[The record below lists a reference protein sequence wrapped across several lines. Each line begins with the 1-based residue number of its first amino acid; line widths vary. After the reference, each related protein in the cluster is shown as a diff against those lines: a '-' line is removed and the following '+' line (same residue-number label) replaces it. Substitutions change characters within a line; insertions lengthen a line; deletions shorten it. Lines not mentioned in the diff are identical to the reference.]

1 MGEQMNAVR
10 FQSVTKIYRR
20 SHLGRV
26 TETVGLDRLDLDIR
40 KGEVFGLLGLNGSGK
55 TTTIKLLMGLHLP
68 TKGDVEV
75 LGVRSGDV
83 AALARTGYAP
93 EAAYLNKTL
102 TGRENLRLFAALSG
116 IAASER
122 ERRVEDILG
131 KVGLSGA
138 LDKRLSEYSK
148 GMLQRASLAQAL
160 IHDPELVVL
169 DEPVTGLDP
178 LAIKE
183 VRALILWL
191 KEKGK
196 TVLFSSHDIS
206 EVERVCDRIGILS
219 GGKLVKTME
228 QKDWKGKPDAL
239 ESAFAAAV
247 ARTDGVGP
255 IRMEAA

>member
-1 MGEQMNAVR
+1 MNAIR
-10 FQSVTKIYRR
+10 FQKVSKIYRR

-26 TETVGLDRLDLDIR
+26 TETTGLAGLDLEIK

-55 TTTIKLLMGLHLP
+55 TTAIKLLMGLHLP
-68 TKGDVEV
+68 TKGEVETLGRRAPDVET
-75 LGVRSGDV
+75 
-83 AALARTGYAP
+83 LARVGYAP

-102 TGRENLRLFAALSG
+102 TGRENLRLFASLSR
-116 IAASER
+116 IPPADR
-122 ERRVEDILG
+122 ESRVDDILT
-131 KVGLSGA
+131 KVGLGKA
-138 LDKRLSEYSK
+138 MDKRLSEYSK

-191 KEKGK
+191 KSKGK

-219 GGKLVKTME
+219 GGKLVKEMTQNE
-228 QKDWKGKPDAL
+228 WRGKPDAL

-247 ARTDGVGP
+247 IRTDGVGP
-255 IRMEAA
+255 IRME

>member
-1 MGEQMNAVR
+1 MNAIR
-10 FQSVTKIYRR
+10 FQNVSKIYRR

-26 TETVGLDRLDLDIR
+26 TETTGLAGLDLEI
-40 KGEVFGLLGLNGSGK
+40 KTGEVFGLLGLNGSGK
-55 TTTIKLLMGLHLP
+55 TTAIKLLMGLHLP
-68 TKGDVEV
+68 TKGEVETLGRRAPDVET
-75 LGVRSGDV
+75 
-83 AALARTGYAP
+83 LARVGYAP

-102 TGRENLRLFAALSG
+102 TGRENLRLFASLSC
-116 IAASER
+116 IPPAER
-122 ERRVEDILG
+122 EARVTDILT
-131 KVGLSGA
+131 KVGLDKA
-138 LDKRLSEYSK
+138 MDKRLSEYSK

-191 KEKGK
+191 KSKGK

-219 GGKLVKTME
+219 GGKLVKEMT
-228 QKDWKGKPDAL
+228 QDQWRGKPDAL
-239 ESAFAAAV
+239 ESAFASAV
-247 ARTDGVGP
+247 IRTDGVGP
-255 IRMEAA
+255 IRME